1 MTDTVT
7 ANGPSAPGTDSPT
20 LSEVLAAV
28 QAMLAAAKASA
39 SAAAASADAAA
50 GSATA
55 AANVPALT
63 TVLGAPVQSVFGRIS
78 DVVAVANDY
87 SFSQISGLVDP
98 TQMPALSGA
107 VTSSPGSTATAL
119 TNIPSDTPLLGDL
132 LVTNMVAP
140 ATPVSGKT
148 RLYVDSTG
156 KNVSA
161 KNDAGTIVAMAQV
174 GGLTTG
180 LFVNGLNA
188 DGSFKTG
195 TPAAGAF
202 SGITGVATVAQMP
215 SSVLALALEFTIDG
229 GGSAILAGLAHGW
242 LVVPCNC
249 TIQSVTLL
257 GDQPGS
263 ITVDIWRCT
272 YANFSPSTHPAV
284 GDSITASDV
293 PNINSARKSTDSTLT
308 GWTLTLAAGDVLAF
322 NVKSPGAVNIT
333 YVTAVILATKTA

>member
-1 MTDTVT
+1 MSDVTVS
-7 ANGPSAPGTDSPT
+7 GPPTPGADSPT
-20 LSEVLAAV
+20 LSEVLTAL
-28 QAMLAAAKASA
+28 QALLAAAKISA
-39 SAAAASADAAA
+39 AAAAASAGAAA
-50 GSATA
+50 ASATE

-63 TVLGAPVQSVFGRIS
+63 TVFGAPVQSVFGRIS

-87 SFSQISGLVDP
+87 SFSQISGAVDP

-107 VTSSPGSTATAL
+107 VTSSPGSTATVL

-140 ATPVSGKT
+140 GTPSSGET

-161 KNDAGTIVAMAQV
+161 KNDTGAILAMAKV
-174 GGLTTG
+174 GGITAG

-195 TPAAGAF
+195 TPGAGDF
-202 SGITGVATVAQMP
+202 SGITGTATVGQMP
-215 SSVLALALEFTIDG
+215 ASVVAMALEFTING
-229 GGSAILAGLAHGW
+229 GGSPMLAGLAQGW

-257 GDQPGS
+257 GDQSGS
-263 ITVDIWRCT
+263 VTIDILRCT
-272 YANFSPSTHPAV
+272 YANFSPGTHPVA
-284 GDSITASDV
+284 GDSICASDV
-293 PNINSARKSTDSTLT
+293 PNINSAKKSTDSTLT
-308 GWTLTLAAGDVLAF
+308 GWNKTLAAGDVLAF
-322 NVKSPGAVNIT
+322 NTKSPGAVNIT
-333 YVTAVILATKTA
+333 YCTVVLLVTKT